1 MRSIICRRAVSCTCG
16 LRVSENP
23 SRRVIHILGA
33 SRALVAAL
41 LLLQLPQQALVS
53 SRGHVSWLFSESK
66 TMMAVRVR
74 FIHRTRP
81 RSPR

>member
-1 MRSIICRRAVSCTCG
+1 MRSIVVDVRYRAHAVF
-16 LRVSENP
+16 VF
-23 SRRVIHILGA
+23 RRVIHILGA
-33 SRALVAAL
+33 SKASVAAL

-53 SRGHVSWLFSESK
+53 SGGHVSWLFSESK

-81 RSPR
+81 RPRSPR